1 MNYLMLLSGLFLL
14 VIGGDFL
21 VRAAVAISLKLNIS
35 KAIVGLT
42 IVSFATSAP
51 ELIVSL
57 KAALDGHPDI
67 SIGNVMGSNI
77 ANIGLVLGVTAIIF
91 PITVGKQFGRLH
103 WPAMMIL
110 SILLYLFM
118 SSHLLIEVY
127 EGIVLQLMLFGFI
140 YLLLRFRKKEEL
152 EEEVD
157 EVLRDIS
164 GVKTFLWLLISAL
177 GLYFGSEL
185 LVKGAVNIA
194 VGLGV
199 SERIIAVTVIALGT
213 SLPELSASVVAAL
226 RQEKAISLGNLIGS
240 NIFNIGSVIGISA
253 IIHPIEVKS
262 PELLQADMWWMLG
275 LAFVLLPM
283 TWMSNKRQISRLGG
297 FVLVFCYSFYII
309 STFIQK

>member
-1 MNYLMLLSGLFLL
+1 MNYLMLLGGLFLL

-77 ANIGLVLGVTAIIF
+77 ANIGLVLGVTALIF

-110 SILLYLFM
+110 SLFLYLFM
-118 SSHLLIEVY
+118 SSHLLIEIY
-127 EGIVLQLMLFGFI
+127 EGIVLLLLLFIFVF
-140 YLLLRFRKKEEL
+140 LLLRFRKKEEL

-157 EVLRDIS
+157 EVLKDIS

-213 SLPELSASVVAAL
+213 SLPELSASVVAVL

-240 NIFNIGSVIGISA
+240 NIFNIGSVIGFSA

-262 PELLQADMWWMLG
+262 PELLHADMWWMLG

-283 TWMSNKRQISRLGG
+283 TWMSGKRQISRLGG